1 MDDFW
6 VWHQHGVEKGWVSE
20 VYCSTH
26 DGPPMTDEE
35 MTSWDD
41 GEDPCMFEMRMWDR

>member
-6 VWHQHGVEKGWVSE
+6 EWHKHGMDKGWVSE
-20 VYCSTH
+20 VYCGTH

-35 MTSWDD
+35 MEAWDD
-41 GEDPCMFEMRMWDR
+41 GEDPCMFEMRMWD